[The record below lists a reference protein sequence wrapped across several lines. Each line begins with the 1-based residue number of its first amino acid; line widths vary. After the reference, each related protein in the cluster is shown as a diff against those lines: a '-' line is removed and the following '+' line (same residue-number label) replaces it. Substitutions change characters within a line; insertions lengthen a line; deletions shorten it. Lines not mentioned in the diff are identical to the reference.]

1 MYSDTTLQKNV
12 IDELAWEPALTGT
25 EIAVA
30 ARDGVVTLSGDVHTY
45 TQKYAAE
52 KAVHR
57 VAGVKALADEIQV
70 HLLPEHRR
78 SDTEIAH
85 AALNSLAWNV
95 AVPED
100 RVQIDVRDGW
110 LTLRGQVDW
119 DYQRRAADGSVRS
132 LTGVRGVSN
141 LIGVTPHVSVS
152 DVKEKIESA
161 LERHAE
167 VDASQVQVASSD
179 GKVTLRGAVRS
190 WTERNDV
197 ERAAWAAPGV
207 REVEDLLTIGAA

>member
-12 IDELAWEPALTGT
+12 IDELAWDPALTST

-30 ARDGVVTLSGDVHTY
+30 ARDGVITLSGDVRTFS
-45 TQKYAAE
+45 QKYAAE

-57 VAGVKALADEIQV
+57 VAGVSALANELQV

-85 AALNSLAWNV
+85 AAVAALAWNV
-95 AVPED
+95 AVPENTI
-100 RVQIDVRDGW
+100 QLDVRDGW
-110 LTLRGQVDW
+110 ISLRGHVDW
-119 DYQRRAADGSVRS
+119 DYQRRAAEGSVRP
-132 LTGVRGVSN
+132 LTGVRGVTN
-141 LIGVTPHVSVS
+141 LIDVTPHASAS
-152 DVKEKIESA
+152 DVKGKIESA

-167 VDASQVQVASSD
+167 VDASHVQVSTSD
-179 GKVTLRGAVRS
+179 GTVTLRGAVRS

-197 ERAAWAAPGV
+197 ELAAWAAPGV
-207 REVEDLLTIGAA
+207 RQVEDLLTIGGV

>member
-12 IDELAWEPALTGT
+12 IDELAWDPALTAT

-45 TQKYAAE
+45 SQKYAAE

-57 VAGVKALADEIQV
+57 VVDVKALANEIQV

-85 AALNSLAWNV
+85 AALNALAWNV

-100 RVQIDVRDGW
+100 KVQLDVREGW
-110 LTLRGQVDW
+110 ITLHGKVDW
-119 DYQRRAADGSVRS
+119 DYQRRAAEGSVRP
-132 LTGVRGVSN
+132 LTGVRGVTD
-141 LIGVTPHVSVS
+141 LIAVTPHVSVG

-161 LERHAE
+161 LKRHAE